1 MSIVIE
7 NEPKSIGKYDD
18 MEGRKICKE
27 NDFMN
32 TIMKISENDEFKK
45 LLSEYCTTGTDTKTV
60 FMYLKIY
67 NYIDQKYGKTITP
80 YQKISIVSKLIK
92 NKDSRH
98 EITTKTQQFLM

>member
-1 MSIVIE
+1 MSIVIVD
-7 NEPKSIGKYDD
+7 EPKSIGKYEDA
-18 MEGRKICKE
+18 EGRKICKE

-32 TIMKISENDEFKK
+32 TIMKISENEEFKK

-67 NYIDQKYGKTITP
+67 NYIDEKYGKTISP

-92 NKDSRH
+92 NRESRH